1 MQAASLRRAFASKS
15 VTPDIYNVYRR
26 NRSVKFRVA
35 FWLLFV
41 LCFVGTSASQAQVDS
56 LVAQIT
62 SSSANTFVRDIS
74 GDGRFVVLESSG
86 DISTERNS
94 SRNNADG
101 NSEIFLFDYAQ
112 RRIFQIT
119 NTRRVLSDNTASAT
133 TQANIVVDITNT
145 RPVIANQLVN
155 NELWIAFTSNAT
167 TSVGTPQGGGAP
179 NGTNPGN
186 FDGTTLSATDRTQVI
201 SDGNTEIWLYRVLVT
216 TQTINLSSGV
226 EPPFNN
232 LSAGTFQQV
241 TNTSANSPTQPGTAN
256 VAPFISD
263 DNRDLSID
271 DTAATLA
278 FVSNRDY
285 TNENAAPDNNAEVFV
300 YKRNIGTNGS
310 FQQITRT
317 PRATEN
323 APIFTQNPSISGDGT
338 KLAFYSNASVP
349 RNPTVVPANN
359 IDNADNNGEAF
370 YAVLSS
376 NGQPSAFT
384 QITRTTRVNPSD
396 TVVIFSAGRRISRNG
411 QFVGFETLS
420 TSPAA
425 GGGTNQTGYQLYVF
439 DTTVPTQTNQS
450 NPLAYRTVG
459 PRSDADAA
467 ATFGDV
473 RRFPTFSLVYN
484 PPTNTFEPG
493 VVFASRLNFNAAGN
507 VPATASEGLNP
518 DANRQVQI
526 FSFPLTQT
534 AGFNATFTRISRFP
548 TSALSEIQPYT
559 SNTNLRIAFNIPR
572 ELGGG
577 NSDSTSEA
585 FYLLTPNST
594 SETQN
599 NLTVFT
605 GASALPVATPSP
617 SPTPTPTA
625 SPTPTPLTA
634 QGLSPDMIGVARLT
648 SGTLTVSQTA
658 TGASISRRFPLP
670 IELGGVSLSINNVA
684 AGIYSVDSARG
695 EVRFVTPAGLA
706 PGTYP
711 IVLND
716 NGRISRGTVIIV
728 AAQPDIFRRDDTAAG
743 GGRASVFNV
752 TTGVALQAE
761 PFAIR
766 SIRLRGGN
774 NVVQTRLR
782 VFLTGVQG
790 LAAGAFTIK
799 IGTITIPA
807 ANILTGAV
815 PTDRPGVYSVDF
827 LLPPEVAGQG
837 DAPIVITVAAGGSF
851 TTRPDDTAPRIRILP

>member
-1 MQAASLRRAFASKS
+1 MQAASLRRAFARKS

-86 DISTERNS
+86 DISTERDS

-119 NTRRVLSDNTASAT
+119 NTRRVLSDNAASAT
-133 TQANIVVDITNT
+133 TQANILVDVTNT
-145 RPVIANQLVN
+145 RPVIANGLVN
-155 NELWIAFTSNAT
+155 NELWIAFTSNAAPSFANPT
-167 TSVGTPQGGGAP
+167 PVGA
-179 NGTNPGN
+179 NPGN
-186 FDGTTLSATDRTQVI
+186 FDGTALTDAAARQNFAA
-201 SDGNTEIWLYRVLVT
+201 DANTEIFLYRVLVT
-216 TQTINLSSGV
+216 TQTIDLSRGIEV
-226 EPPFNN
+226 PFNN
-232 LSAGTFQQV
+232 LAAGTFTQV
-241 TNTSANSPTQPGTAN
+241 TNSQANSPSQPGTAN
-256 VAPFISD
+256 IAPFISD

-278 FVSNRDY
+278 FVSNRNY
-285 TNENAAPDNNAEVFV
+285 TNENAAPDDNAEVFV

-338 KLAFYSNASVP
+338 RLAFYSNATVP

-359 IDNADNNGEAF
+359 IDNPDNNGEAY

-384 QITRTTRVNPSD
+384 QITRTARVNPSD
-396 TVVIFSAGRRISRNG
+396 TVVLFSAGRRISRDG
-411 QFVGFETLS
+411 RYVGFETLS
-420 TSPAA
+420 NNPAA

-439 DTTVPTQTNQS
+439 DTTVAPQVNQTN
-450 NPLAYRTVG
+450 PTAYRAVG

-473 RRFPTFSLVYN
+473 RRFPTFTLVYN
-484 PPTNTFEPG
+484 APTNTFEPG
-493 VVFASRLNFNAAGN
+493 VVFASRLNFNAAGT

-518 DANRQVQI
+518 DATRQVQI
-526 FSFPLTQT
+526 FSFPLTQA

-559 SNTNLRIAFNIPR
+559 SNTNRRIAFNIPR

-577 NSDSTSEA
+577 NADSTSEA
-585 FYLLTPNST
+585 FYLLTPNSI

-599 NLTVFT
+599 NLAVFT

-648 SGTLTVSQTA
+648 SGTLTISQTA
-658 TGASISRRFPLP
+658 TGASNARRFPLP
-670 IELGGVSLSINNVA
+670 IELSGVSLSINNVA

-728 AAQPDIFRRDDTAAG
+728 AAQPDIFRRDDTVAG

-752 TTGVALQAE
+752 TTGVAMQGE

-766 SIRLRGGN
+766 SIRLRGGY

-799 IGTITIPA
+799 IGTITVPA
-807 ANILTGAV
+807 ANILTGAT

-837 DAPIVITVAAGGSF
+837 DAPIVITVTGGGTF
-851 TTRPDDTAPRIRILP
+851 TTRSDDTAPRIRILP

>member
-1 MQAASLRRAFASKS
+1 M
-15 VTPDIYNVYRR
+15 
-26 NRSVKFRVA
+26 KFRVA

-86 DISTERNS
+86 DISTERDS

-119 NTRRVLSDNTASAT
+119 NTRRVLSDNAASAT

-155 NELWIAFTSNAT
+155 NELWIAFTSNAAPSFT
-167 TSVGTPQGGGAP
+167 NPTPAGA
-179 NGTNPGN
+179 NPGN
-186 FDGTTLSATDRTQVI
+186 FDGTALTDTAARQI
-201 SDGNTEIWLYRVLVT
+201 FAADANTEIFLYRVLVT
-216 TQTINLSSGV
+216 TQTIDLSRGI
-226 EPPFNN
+226 EIPFNN
-232 LSAGTFQQV
+232 LAAGTFTQV
-241 TNTSANSPTQPGTAN
+241 TNSQANSPSQPGTAN
-256 VAPFISD
+256 IAPFISD

-278 FVSNRDY
+278 FVSNRNY
-285 TNENAAPDNNAEVFV
+285 TNENASPDDNAEVFV
-300 YKRNIGTNGS
+300 YKRNIGGTNGS

-338 KLAFYSNASVP
+338 RLAFYSNASVP
-349 RNPTVVPANN
+349 RNPTVVPAIN

-384 QITRTTRVNPSD
+384 QITRTARVNPSD
-396 TVVIFSAGRRISRNG
+396 TVVLFSAGRRISRDG
-411 QFVGFETLS
+411 RYVGFETLS
-420 TSPAA
+420 NNPAA

-439 DTTVPTQTNQS
+439 DTTVPQQINQTN
-450 NPLAYRTVG
+450 PAAYRAVG

-473 RRFPTFSLVYN
+473 RRFPTFTLVYN

-493 VVFASRLNFNAAGN
+493 VVFASRLNFNAAGT

-518 DANRQVQI
+518 DATRQVQI

-559 SNTNLRIAFNIPR
+559 SNTNRRIAFNIPR

-585 FYLLTPNST
+585 FYLLTPNSI

-599 NLTVFT
+599 NLAVFT

-634 QGLSPDMIGVARLT
+634 QGLSPDMIAVARLT

-658 TGASISRRFPLP
+658 TGASIARRFPLP

-752 TTGVALQAE
+752 TTGVAMQGE

-766 SIRLRGGN
+766 SIRLRGGY

-807 ANILTGAV
+807 ANILTGAT

-837 DAPIVITVAAGGSF
+837 DAPIVITVVGGGTF
-851 TTRPDDTAPRIRILP
+851 TTRPDDTAPRVRILP